1 MKLVNN
7 SVTYYQQEPGID
19 GMYKAIQKAA
29 WVCYQTEKSK
39 LSPREF
45 TEKILLP
52 KGHSRPLEF
61 GTVYLTIPF
70 NFTDQH
76 RELTARLTAFF
87 NNNKFSM
94 CATDGQYLYVTT
106 NFRVIM
112 EGFSK
117 DAETA
122 ILTGYK
128 DNLIDDMNI
137 FWTEPTPHHPKRHM
151 LFITATR
158 GICDEF
164 KTHTTISSLMES
176 TRLCNYA
183 AGKFGGELTFIRPT
197 GASADKKIKAYERDE
212 KDYLDMLADGLLPQ
226 DARDVLPLGVKAE
239 IVMCGFETD
248 WDNLFFR
255 RISTEAHPVIGEI
268 STICK
273 LLIQNTN
280 QRKNPYGVDPS
291 VFIV

>member
-7 SVTYYQQEPGID
+7 SVTYYSQEPGLE

-39 LSPREF
+39 LVPKEF
-45 TEKILLP
+45 VENILLP
-52 KGHSRPLEF
+52 KGHTRPLEF

-70 NFTDQH
+70 NFTDH
-76 RELTARLTAFF
+76 YRELTARLTGFF
-87 NNNKFSM
+87 SNNPYTR
-94 CATDGQYLYVTT
+94 CATDGKNLYVTT

-112 EGFSK
+112 EGFST
-117 DAETA
+117 DCETA
-122 ILTGYK
+122 IKTNYK

-137 FWTEPTPHHPKRHM
+137 YWTEPTPHHPKRHM
-151 LFITATR
+151 LFITASR

-164 KTHTTISSLMES
+164 KTHTAISSLMES
-176 TRLCNYA
+176 TRLCNYS

-197 GASADKKIKAYERDE
+197 GASADRKVQAYEQSEKAY
-212 KDYLDMLADGLLPQ
+212 LNMLTNGILPQ
-226 DARDVLPLGVKAE
+226 DARDVLPLGVKSE

-255 RISTEAHPVIGEI
+255 RISKEAHPVIDEI
-268 STICK
+268 SAICK
-273 LLIQNTN
+273 LLIQNTY
-280 QRKNPYGVDPS
+280 QKKNPYGGDPS
-291 VFIV
+291 VFIL

>member
-1 MKLVNN
+1 MKLTNN
-7 SVTYYQQEPGID
+7 SVTYYSQEPGIE
-19 GMYKAIQKAA
+19 GVYKAIQKAA

-45 TEKILLP
+45 VENILLP
-52 KGHSRPLEF
+52 KGHTRPLEF

-70 NFTDQH
+70 NFTDH
-76 RELTARLTAFF
+76 YRELTARLTGFF
-87 NNNKFSM
+87 SNNPYTR
-94 CATDGQYLYVTT
+94 CATDGKNLYVTT

-117 DAETA
+117 DGKTA
-122 ILTGYK
+122 IKTNYK
-128 DNLIDDMNI
+128 DNLIDDMNTY
-137 FWTEPTPHHPKRHM
+137 WSEPTPHHPKRHM
-151 LFITATR
+151 LFITASR

-164 KTHTTISSLMES
+164 KTHTAISSLMES

-183 AGKFGGELTFIRPT
+183 AGKFNGELTFIRPT

-248 WDNLFFR
+248 WYNLFFR
-255 RISTEAHPVIGEI
+255 RISTEAHPVINEI

-273 LLIQNTN
+273 LLIQNTH
-280 QRKNPYGVDPS
+280 QKKNPYGVDPS
-291 VFIV
+291 VFIL